1 MSWIISLIFSALIL
15 DFVPITSMLIFHT
28 LNFKTI
34 KVRSDSL
41 KHGLNRSI
49 LDEVNKEENQMEGSR
64 PKTERIFLQN
74 AGTFSNSSESD
85 KEDE

>member
-1 MSWIISLIFSALIL
+1 MPWIISLIFSAIIF
-15 DFVPITSMLIFHT
+15 DFVPITCMLVFHT
-28 LNFKTI
+28 LNFKTV

-41 KHGLNRSI
+41 MQGLNRSI
-49 LDEVNKEENQMEGSR
+49 LDEVNKEDNQMEGSR

-85 KEDE
+85 NEDE